1 MELGATSSAIDANS
15 NSLVAP
21 VIQSR
26 PSAMELLAAM
36 ELPSAMEPAAVHNA
50 NFGVGSGSHSY
61 QHYILWSKLFWSLLM
76 WLHACSGWSCWNH
89 RRRRSW
95 SPHWTSE
102 HTTIF
107 EYNSKFIYYFLNC
120 LVHLPSIEWFSYQFI
135 QFYTSVGLLYKW
147 HKQHKYW
154 KSVKISKFSPSAAYL
169 EKSELFR
176 WTRQTCSLR
185 APVNYMSPMA
195 SRVGISYKCFAPRS
209 KMRYHRI
216 ILWRDGRQD
225 VKGVYCMFF
234 PLVFLFHSVQLLF
247 CFILSFL
254 MSTSILQGTIL
265 WWWR

>member
-1 MELGATSSAIDANS
+1 
-15 NSLVAP
+15 
-21 VIQSR
+21 
-26 PSAMELLAAM
+26 
-36 ELPSAMEPAAVHNA
+36 
-50 NFGVGSGSHSY
+50 
-61 QHYILWSKLFWSLLM
+61 M

-89 RRRRSW
+89 CRRRSW
-95 SPHWTSE
+95 STHWTSE

-147 HKQHKYW
+147 DKQHKYW

-225 VKGVYCMFF
+225 VKGVYYMFF
-234 PLVFLFHSVQLLF
+234 SFGIFVSFCTTPFLFYTISLNEHFNFTGNYSMMMKVTYWMKSQRIQGRWQCGKRFQNRATSLK
-247 CFILSFL
+247 ILSKWTRPLNKGWTFYIRVYR
-254 MSTSILQGTIL
+254 T
-265 WWWR
+265 